1 MDENIETLV
10 SMGFTD
16 RDLNR
21 RALHKADNDISEAVS
36 FLTGSTPFTDDS
48 IIPTESTTTMSTFIG
63 PLTKEQL
70 EQQQMV
76 RSVRSLWRET
86 EKNDRFR
93 RSRPTITP
101 VSRRRCP
108 PKT

>member
-10 SMGFTD
+10 SMGFND

-21 RALHKADNDISEAVS
+21 RALNKADNDISEAVT
-36 FLTGSTPFTDDS
+36 FLTGNTFFTDDV
-48 IIPTESTTTMSTFIG
+48 IIPAETTTTTMSTFIG

-76 RSVRSLWRET
+76 RSVRSFEG
-86 EKNDRFR
+86 KY
-93 RSRPTITP
+93 P
-101 VSRRRCP
+101 VLAQPFVLSMRWC
-108 PKT
+108 KSVE